1 MTTYSPVS
9 VEDEN
14 IVYEKVEKIVCVSEE
29 TKKQFIKVYSQYKE
43 KIEVIYNIIDKD
55 RIIKLSQDINN
66 IEMEENTIIAIG
78 RLIKSKRF
86 ELLIKMHKELL
97 DEGVKSNLII
107 LGEGSERDKLEG
119 LINDLGVKETVKLYG
134 FVDNPYK
141 YIKKA
146 DIVAIT
152 SEIEGLP
159 TVICESMVLGK
170 MIISTD
176 CAGVNELLGN
186 DDYGIVV
193 GKDNYMEFKLK
204 LKEILLNKD
213 IRSYYEKR
221 ALQRSNIFNK
231 NKVIKDISDL
241 IEI

>member
-1 MTTYSPVS
+1 
-9 VEDEN
+9 
-14 IVYEKVEKIVCVSEE
+14 
-29 TKKQFIKVYSQYKE
+29 
-43 KIEVIYNIIDKD
+43 
-55 RIIKLSQDINN
+55 
-66 IEMEENTIIAIG
+66 
-78 RLIKSKRF
+78 
-86 ELLIKMHKELL
+86 
-97 DEGVKSNLII
+97 
-107 LGEGSERDKLEG
+107 
-119 LINDLGVKETVKLYG
+119 
-134 FVDNPYK
+134 
-141 YIKKA
+141 
-146 DIVAIT
+146 
-152 SEIEGLP
+152 
-159 TVICESMVLGK
+159 MVLGK